1 MQRRGSTLPAVA
13 RTSAASERKGRR
25 GRPPNSD
32 GQETA
37 ARLLDAATS
46 ACAEHGF
53 DGATL
58 SAIASRAGVTAA
70 AIYNHFDSR
79 EDLLYAAG
87 VRALERVTD
96 VVPADAGPNAAR
108 IIAATYLRPELRE
121 TRRLLAEL
129 HVASARDRRLA
140 HLLGSWHRSWAQALK
155 AVLPSGDP
163 APDATVK
170 ALFLLLLGLCHL
182 DDVDSVRA
190 SQADL
195 VKRVEGM
202 VDALISRP

>member
-1 MQRRGSTLPAVA
+1 MTRA
-13 RTSAASERKGRR
+13 SAAPERKSRR

-37 ARLLDAATS
+37 ARLLDAAAG

-58 SAIASRAGVTAA
+58 NEIARRAGVTAA
-70 AIYNHFDSR
+70 AIYNHYDSR

-96 VVPADAGPNAAR
+96 VVPREAGADAAR
-108 IIAATYLRPELRE
+108 IIAAAYLRPELKE

-129 HVASARDRRLA
+129 HVASARDPRLA
-140 HLLGSWHRSWAQALK
+140 QLLGSWHRSWAQALK
-155 AVLPSGDP
+155 AVLPADDP

-170 ALFLLLLGLCHL
+170 SFFLLLLGLCHF
-182 DDVDSVRA
+182 DDLVAVRA
-190 SQADL
+190 TQAGVVD
-195 VKRVEGM
+195 RVEDL
-202 VDALISRP
+202 VDALIPPS

>member
-1 MQRRGSTLPAVA
+1 MARASTAPAG
-13 RTSAASERKGRR
+13 KNRR

-58 SAIASRAGVTAA
+58 SEIASRAGVTAA

-79 EDLLYAAG
+79 ENLLYAAG

-96 VVPADAGPNAAR
+96 VVPPDAGTDATR
-108 IIAATYLRPELRE
+108 IIAAAYLRPELKE
-121 TRRLLAEL
+121 TRRLIA
-129 HVASARDRRLA
+129 
-140 HLLGSWHRSWAQALK
+140 
-155 AVLPSGDP
+155 
-163 APDATVK
+163 
-170 ALFLLLLGLCHL
+170 
-182 DDVDSVRA
+182 
-190 SQADL
+190 
-195 VKRVEGM
+195 
-202 VDALISRP
+202 

>member
-1 MQRRGSTLPAVA
+1 VS
-13 RTSAASERKGRR
+13 RTPAASERKSRR

-37 ARLLDAATS
+37 ARLLDAAAA
-46 ACAEHGF
+46 ACAESGF

-58 SAIASRAGVTAA
+58 NEIARRAGVTAA
-70 AIYNHFDSR
+70 AIYNHYDSR

-96 VVPADAGPNAAR
+96 VVPRDAGADAAR
-108 IIAATYLRPELRE
+108 IIAAAYLRPELKE

-129 HVASARDRRLA
+129 HVASARDPRLA
-140 HLLGSWHRSWAQALK
+140 QLLGSWHRSWAQALK
-155 AVLPSGDP
+155 AVLPADDP

-170 ALFLLLLGLCHL
+170 LFFLLLLGLCHF
-182 DDVDSVRA
+182 DDLVAVRA
-190 SQADL
+190 TQAGVVD
-195 VKRVEGM
+195 RVEDL
-202 VDALISRP
+202 VDALIPPS